1 MRQSP
6 APVATGSPADAERM
20 RSDSPTAEL
29 ARARARFQ
37 LAARATGDVVWDRD
51 LVRGELE
58 WAGDTLALFGLPP
71 EAVLLGA
78 DEEYGAWAAAV
89 HPDDLAGARAMTRVA
104 LETGAEQW
112 HQEYRLRR
120 PDGGWRRILERAF
133 IVRDAAGWPVRVVG
147 ALKDVTARYESER
160 ATILLASIVTSSA
173 DAIVS
178 KTLDGVV
185 TSWNAAAERIF
196 GYTEEEMVGQP
207 IFRLIPEELHAAE
220 RDVLERIGRGERAE
234 VADVERITKH
244 GSRIHIS
251 LTVSPVRDGSGRIV
265 GASSIKR
272 DITERKRT
280 AEELA
285 RREERY
291 RALVTATAAIVW
303 TADAGGAFSTPQ
315 ASWQQYTGQQWT
327 EHAGMGWLDALHP
340 DDRESVHA
348 AWQRA
353 CQGRTPFEA
362 YGRLWSEAHQA
373 YRHFIAR
380 AAPVRAA
387 DGSLREWVGTVAD
400 AEEHWIAEE
409 RLRQAERMESV
420 GRLAG
425 GIAHEANNQMTV
437 VLGAAEFL
445 LRRLRD
451 ETAREDVEHIRRAAH
466 RTAAIT
472 QQLLAYSRR
481 QLLQPQV
488 LDVNDVVTAL
498 APVLERALGET
509 CRVVLRLAPGLGPVK
524 ADPGQLDQVLLN
536 LAFNARDAMAGG
548 GTLAVETDNVLLDE
562 SYVLGKQVQSL
573 VPGTYAML
581 MVSDTGRGMDEA
593 TLRHVFEPFFT
604 TKGVGEGSGLGLSTV
619 YGIVKQSGGFVWVYS
634 EPGHGTAIKIYLPLV
649 RSADARPADPPRPA
663 AHGGT
668 ELILVAE
675 DQPSVR
681 SIIGRALRESGYA
694 VLEAGDGAEALAIA
708 ERAARPPQLVIA
720 DVVMPTMGGKELSER
735 LLRRWPDL
743 PVLFISGYTGLDAV
757 SRGMV
762 EDDDGFMQKPLEP
775 GTLVRT
781 VREMLDAARS
791 RTSA

>member
-1 MRQSP
+1 
-6 APVATGSPADAERM
+6 M
-20 RSDSPTAEL
+20 RSDSAQEEL
-29 ARARARFQ
+29 ARARERFQ
-37 LAARATGDVVWDRD
+37 LAARATGDVIWERD
-51 LVRGELE
+51 LRGGELV
-58 WAGDTLALFGLPP
+58 WAGDTLALFGLAP
-71 EAVLLGA
+71 ETVLLGP
-78 DEEYGAWAAAV
+78 DEEYGPWAAAV

-104 LETGAEQW
+104 LETGAELW

-120 PDGGWRRILERAF
+120 PDGGWRPILERAF
-133 IVRDAAGWPVRVVG
+133 IVRDPAGRPVRVVG
-147 ALKDVTARYESER
+147 ALKDVTGEHESER
-160 ATILLASIVTSSA
+160 ITTLLASIVTSSA

-178 KTLDGVV
+178 KTLEGVV

-196 GYTEEEMVGQP
+196 GYTEEEMIGQP
-207 IFRLIPEELHAAE
+207 IFRLIPEELHGAE
-220 RDVLERIGRGERAE
+220 RDVLERIGRGERAQ
-234 VADVERITKH
+234 VADAERVTKH

-251 LTVSPVRDGSGRIV
+251 LTVSPVRDGSGAIV

-280 AEELA
+280 QEELA

-303 TADAGGAFSTPQ
+303 TADAGGAFSAPQ
-315 ASWQQYTGQQWT
+315 ASWQQYTGQQW
-327 EHAGMGWLDALHP
+327 EEYAGMGWLDALHP
-340 DDRESVHA
+340 DDRESIRATWH
-348 AWQRA
+348 RA
-353 CQGRTPFEA
+353 CEAHTPFEA

-380 AAPVRAA
+380 AAPVRGL
-387 DGSLREWVGTVAD
+387 DGLLREWVGTVTD
-400 AEEHWIAEE
+400 AEEHWIVDE

-488 LDVNDVVTAL
+488 LDANGVVTAL
-498 APVLERALGET
+498 APVIERALGET
-509 CRVVLRLAPGLGPVK
+509 CRLTLRLAPGLGPVK

-536 LAFNARDAMAGG
+536 LALNARDAMPGG
-548 GTLAVETDNVLLDE
+548 GTVAIETANVLLDE
-562 SYVLGKQVQSL
+562 GYVLGKRVQSL
-573 VPGTYAML
+573 VPGMYVML
-581 MVSDTGRGMDEA
+581 MVSDTGHGMDER

-649 RSADARPADPPRPA
+649 RSADVRPADPPPA
-663 AHGGT
+663 PVHGGT
-668 ELILVAE
+668 ELVLVAE
-675 DQPSVR
+675 DRPSVR
-681 SIIGRALRESGYA
+681 SIIGRVLREAGYT
-694 VLEAGDGAEALAIA
+694 VLEAADGAEALTIIEQTAS
-708 ERAARPPQLVIA
+708 PPKLVIA
-720 DVVMPTMGGKELSER
+720 DVVMPGIGGKELAER
-735 LLRRWPDL
+735 LTSRWPNL
-743 PVLFISGYTGLDAV
+743 PILFISGYTGLDAV
-757 SRGMV
+757 SRGML
-762 EDDDGFMQKPLEP
+762 EADGDFMQKPLEP
-775 GTLVRT
+775 GTLVRK

-791 RTSA
+791 QTSA